1 MADLQ
6 RYLTPYILDDLKQKM
21 VFIGGARQVGKT
33 TLATGQI
40 ASAFSQYAY
49 YNWDY
54 RDDRKKIITGILEGN
69 VELLIFDEI
78 HKYPK
83 WKQFIK
89 GEYDKYGDKYKFLI
103 TGSARLDIYRK
114 GGDSLQGRY
123 HYYRLHPLSL
133 AELLNIINEI
143 KPFTELSISSE
154 NHFNDLTNLFTYGG
168 FPEVFLKQDQRFLR
182 RWHNERYDR
191 LFREDIQDM
200 ESIRDLGTMKLL
212 GDLLPN
218 KVASILSVNAIR
230 EDLEVSHRAIT
241 NWLTILESFY
251 YHFRIYPFHKLQI
264 RSIKKDSK
272 IYMYDW
278 SEIEDEAARF
288 ENMIASHLL
297 KFVHFLYDY
306 YGYKAE
312 LYFLRNVDKKEV
324 DFLVTVD
331 QKPWFCVEAKLNDTQ
346 IAPSLY
352 YFRDRLNIPFEYQ
365 VINKQNVDIVKDKI
379 RIVSADRFL
388 SGLI

>member
-40 ASAFSQYAY
+40 ASTFSQHVY
-49 YNWDY
+49 YNWDH
-54 RDDRKKIITGILEGN
+54 REDRKKILNGTFEGN
-69 VELLIFDEI
+69 ADLFIFDEL
-78 HKYPK
+78 HKYSK

-89 GEYDKYGDKYKFLI
+89 GEYDKYKDKYRFII

-133 AELLNIINEI
+133 AELLNIKNEI
-143 KPFTELSISSE
+143 KPFSDIPIST
-154 NHFNDLTNLFTYGG
+154 NDHFKDFMNLFTYGG
-168 FPEVFLKQDQRFLR
+168 FPEVFLKQDQRILR

-191 LFREDIQDM
+191 LFREDIRDM
-200 ESIRDLGTMKLL
+200 ESIRNLGTMKLL

-241 NWLTILESFY
+241 SWLAILESFY
-251 YHFRIYPFHKLQI
+251 YHFRIYPFHKSQV

-278 SEIEDEAARF
+278 SEIENESARF
-288 ENMIASHLL
+288 ENLIASHLL

-306 YGYKAE
+306 HGYKAE

-331 QKPWFCVEAKLNDTQ
+331 QKPWFCVEVKLNDTQ
-346 IAPSLY
+346 IASPLY
-352 YFRDRLNIPFEYQ
+352 YFRERLNIPFVYQ
-365 VINKQNVDIVKDKI
+365 VINKQNVDLIKDNI
-379 RIVSADRFL
+379 RIVSADRFI